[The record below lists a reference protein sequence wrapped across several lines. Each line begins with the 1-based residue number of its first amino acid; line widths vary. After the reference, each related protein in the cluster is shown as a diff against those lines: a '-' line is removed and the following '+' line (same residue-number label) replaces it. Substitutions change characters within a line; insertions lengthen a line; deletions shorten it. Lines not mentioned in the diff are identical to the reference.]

1 MKKDFFRK
9 LIGGIL
15 LVSLIAICFVKPIQE
30 YLHIPTH
37 ITLFEGQQ
45 VDIGK
50 AVPVSASI
58 DSNQSIVALSQDGQ
72 KVSLHAK
79 EQGKN
84 EMFLELAGLPVKKVD
99 VNVLKDFKVVPGGQS
114 IGVKLNT
121 LGVLVVGHHLVTT
134 TEGKVS
140 PGELAG
146 IQVGDII
153 TEINGQKIE
162 KMSDVAPFVQEAGQS
177 NNR

>member
-1 MKKDFFRK
+1 MNST
-9 LIGGIL
+9 
-15 LVSLIAICFVKPIQE
+15 VSLQ
-30 YLHIPTH
+30 
-37 ITLFEGQQ
+37 
-45 VDIGK
+45 
-50 AVPVSASI
+50 
-58 DSNQSIVALSQDGQ
+58 
-72 KVSLHAK
+72 AK

-84 EMFLELAGLPVKKVD
+84 EMFLELAGFPVKKVD
-99 VNVLKDFKVVPGGQS
+99 VNVLKDFKVIPGGQS

-121 LGVLVVGHHLVTT
+121 LGVLVVGHHQVTT

-177 NNR
+177 NNH